1 MSGDVVVGDLRAE
14 YSDGNA
20 LGTGVASPRLSW
32 ITTTDRPGWMQ
43 SAYELEIDGSE
54 LGRVD
59 SSESVFVA
67 WPATPLTSRAERHVR
82 VRVWGGDGSW
92 STWSDPLTIETGLL
106 SSADWT
112 ARWIT
117 APSDDDPGRPRYFR
131 RSFTVRPPDGRT
143 IVRARLYATSA
154 GINQLFLNG
163 DAVGDTVLAPGW
175 SAYERR
181 IRYETH
187 DVTALVAAGENAIGA
202 VVADGWWR
210 GHLGWEMQRSVYGD
224 RLGLL
229 AQLEIT
235 YSDGTVETVATDA
248 SWRTAYGPLL
258 VADLYNGETY
268 DARVE
273 IDGWSGPKF
282 DDATWGTAE
291 TFSPAVGA
299 LVARLG
305 PPVRRTDELPVHD
318 VIVTPTGR
326 TILDFGQNLVGWI
339 RLTVDGPRGSTVT
352 LRHAEVLEHGELGT
366 RPLRNAEAT
375 DRYTLGGGGPETW
388 EPCFTFHG
396 FRYAEVDGWP
406 SDAFDPHAFTAVVVH
421 SDFSRTGTFSCSHEL
436 LERLHTNVVWGMRGN
451 FVDVPTDCPQRDER
465 LGWTGDLQVFAPTA
479 TFLYDV
485 AGFLADWL
493 DDLRAEQLDNGAV
506 PLVVPTPRVGGMLGT
521 GFVAAAWGDVA
532 TFLPWTLY
540 ERYGDSALLARQF
553 DSMRAW
559 VDFVHGKAG
568 EQLLWPREFQ
578 LGDWLD
584 PDAPP
589 DQPWRAKT
597 DAMLVASAY
606 FARSAQIVADAAAVL
621 EHAELAEEYAALARA
636 IRAAFRAEYVAP
648 SGLVSSDSVTAYA
661 LAIAFDL
668 YDDPTQRARAATRI
682 AELAEQSAYRI
693 STGFVG
699 TPLVLPALTAAG
711 DATTAYR
718 LITETACPSW
728 LYTVTMGATT
738 IWERWDSMLPD
749 GSINPGEMTS
759 FNHYALG
766 SVADWLHRT
775 VGGLAPAAPGY
786 RELRIVPQPGRG
798 VTSASSALRTPYGPA
813 SCAWRVDGTD
823 VTLDVTVPPNA
834 SAFVVRPGHDGE
846 PIRVLAGEHH
856 WEYSVP
862 ASVATDWADEP
873 RDDFSLRS

>member
-1 MSGDVVVGDLRAE
+1 MTDVVVGSLRAE
-14 YSDGNA
+14 YADGDA
-20 LGTGVASPRLSW
+20 LGIGVAAPRLSW
-32 ITTTDRPGWMQ
+32 ITTTDRAGWMQ
-43 SAYELEIDGSE
+43 SAYEIELDGTE

-59 SSESVFVA
+59 SAQSVFVA
-67 WPATPLTSRAERHVR
+67 WPAPPLTSRAQRRVR
-82 VRVWGGDGSW
+82 VRVWGGDSSRSAW
-92 STWSDPLTIETGLL
+92 SAPLTVEAGLL
-106 SSADWT
+106 SSEDWT
-112 ARWIT
+112 APWIAAT
-117 APSDDDPGRPRYFR
+117 TDDDPGRPRYFR
-131 RSFTVRPPDGRT
+131 RTFAVRPPDGRT

-163 DAVGDTVLAPGW
+163 EAVGDTVLDPGW

-181 IRYETH
+181 IRYATH
-187 DVTALVAAGENAIGA
+187 DVTALVAVGENALGA
-202 VVADGWWR
+202 IVGDGWWR
-210 GHLGWEMQRSVYGD
+210 GHLSWEMRRNVYGD

-235 YSDGTVETVATDA
+235 YSDDTVETVVTDA
-248 SWRTAYGPLL
+248 SWRTAYGPILQ
-258 VADLYNGETY
+258 ADLYNGETF
-268 DARVE
+268 DARLE
-273 IDGWSGPKF
+273 RDGWSRANF
-282 DDATWGTAE
+282 DDTAWATAE

-305 PPVRRTDELPVHD
+305 PPVRRTEERPVRD

-326 TILDFGQNLVGWI
+326 TVLDFGQNLVGWI
-339 RLTVDGPRGSTVT
+339 RFTVEGPSGATVV
-352 LRHAEVLEHGELGT
+352 LRHAEVLERGELGT

-375 DRYTLGGGGPETW
+375 DRYTLHGDGPETW
-388 EPCFTFHG
+388 EPSFTFHG

-406 SDAFDPHAFTAVVVH
+406 DDAIDPQAFTAVVVH
-421 SDFSRTGTFSCSHEL
+421 SDFPRTGTFSCSHEL
-436 LERLHTNVVWGMRGN
+436 LQRLHENVVWGMRGN

-493 DDLRAEQLDNGAV
+493 EDLRAEQLENGAV

-521 GFVAAAWGDVA
+521 GFVAAAWGDAA

-540 ERYGDSALLARQF
+540 ERYDDTALLARQF

-559 VDFVHGKAG
+559 VDFVHGRVG
-568 EQLLWPREFQ
+568 DDLLWPREFQ

-597 DAMLVASAY
+597 DPVLVASAY

-621 EHAELAEEYAALARA
+621 GRTELAEEYAGLARA
-636 IRAAFRAEYVAP
+636 VRAAFRAEYVAP
-648 SGLVSSDSVTAYA
+648 SGLISSDSVTAYA

-682 AELAEQSAYRI
+682 AELAEQRAYQI

-711 DATTAYR
+711 DTRTAYR
-718 LITETACPSW
+718 LVTETACPSW

-786 RELRIVPQPGRG
+786 RELRVAPQPGRG
-798 VTSASSALRTPYGPA
+798 VVSASSALRTPYGRA
-813 SCAWRVDGTD
+813 SCAWHVDGTD
-823 VTLDVTVPPNA
+823 VTLDVTVPANA
-834 SAFVVRPGHDGE
+834 SATVVRPGHDGE
-846 PIRVLAGEHH
+846 PLRVLAGVHH

-862 ASVATDWADEP
+862 ESVVADWADEP
-873 RDDFSLRS
+873 RDDVPFGS